1 MAQQQVQPI
10 YIMPEDSQRTTGRD
24 AQRNNIM
31 LAKLVAETVRTTLGP
46 KGMDKMIVDSLGDV
60 IVTNDGATILKE
72 IQIEHPS
79 AKMIVEIAKTQ
90 ETEVGDGTT
99 TAVVIAGELLKNAE
113 ELLDKKIHPT
123 VIIRGYRLAQDK
135 AQEVL
140 QKIGMPVDITKKDI
154 LKKIA
159 MTAMMGKCAEVSRD
173 KLSDL
178 TVEAVSQVIDE
189 NGDVSIDNIK
199 IEKRVGA
206 GSDDSILIR
215 GILLDKEKVHS
226 AMPVKID
233 NAKILLYNEAIE
245 LKETSTDAK
254 IQINDP
260 MQMQAFLDQEERML
274 QKIVDKVIKTGANVV
289 FCQKGI
295 DDMAQYFLAK
305 AGIFAARRVK
315 KSDLEKLAKATGA
328 NIITSLDDVK
338 KDDFGF
344 AGSVREEKIGDE
356 DMIYV
361 EKCKNPKAVTLL
373 VRGGT
378 EHLVQETKRAVD
390 DSIGDLISAL
400 KLKKFVAGAGAPE
413 IELSKEI
420 KKFAK
425 TLSGREQLSVNA
437 YANALEIIPKTLAE
451 NAGMD
456 PIDILTEL
464 KSLHEKGDTWA
475 GVNVD
480 TGKAMDALKKGVIE
494 PLKVKTHAIRSATEV
509 AVMILRIDDVIL
521 GSTKKEN
528 PMPRGGMD
536 MGM

>member
-1 MAQQQVQPI
+1 M
-10 YIMPEDSQRTTGRD
+10 
-24 AQRNNIM
+24 
-31 LAKLVAETVRTTLGP
+31 
-46 KGMDKMIVDSLGDV
+46 
-60 IVTNDGATILKE
+60 
-72 IQIEHPS
+72 
-79 AKMIVEIAKTQ
+79 
-90 ETEVGDGTT
+90 
-99 TAVVIAGELLKNAE
+99 KNAE
-113 ELLDKKIHPT
+113 ELLDQKIHPT
-123 VIIRGYRLAQDK
+123 VIIRGYRLAQEK

-140 QKIGMPVDITKKDI
+140 DKIGMPVDVSKKDI
-154 LKKIA
+154 LKKIS
-159 MTAMMGKCAEVSRD
+159 MTAMTGKCAEVSRER
-173 KLSDL
+173 LSDL
-178 TVEAVSQVIDE
+178 TVEAVVQVADEKGEIDI
-189 NGDVSIDNIK
+189 NNIK

-206 GSDDSILIR
+206 SADDSVLIR

-260 MQMQAFLDQEERML
+260 NQMQAFLDQEERML

-295 DDMAQYFLAK
+295 DDMAQYLIAK

-315 KSDLEKLAKATGA
+315 KSDLEKLSKATSA
-328 NIITSLDDVK
+328 SIVTSLDDVK
-338 KDDFGF
+338 KDDLGF

-378 EHLVQETKRAVD
+378 EHVVEETKRAVD
-390 DSIGDLISAL
+390 DAIGDLISAL
-400 KLKKFVAGAGAPE
+400 KLKKIVAGAGAPE

-420 KKFAK
+420 RKFAK
-425 TLSGREQLSVNA
+425 TFSGREQLSVNA
-437 YANALEIIPKTLAE
+437 FADALEIIPKTLAE

-456 PIDILTEL
+456 PIEILTEL
-464 KSLHEKGDTWA
+464 KSLHEKGDIWS

-494 PLKVKTHAIRSATEV
+494 PLKVKTYAIRSATEV